1 MARTPAESRHTP
13 DLCAAA
19 YEALLPR
26 IEAVD
31 AAALLP
37 APPDLRAVVR
47 TALETSDLADEDEL
61 RTRLARLPAEEF
73 APTVPETLREVA
85 RAMRHMLLRR
95 ESAEAQ
101 GSGVLLTEDFAT
113 QAHDTRARMLKVA
126 LHYFEDD
133 ASHASELK
141 RIGRKKGHVQLRDDL
156 ERLASFY
163 EAQRDVIERDPKWY
177 RAGDVA
183 EARRIAAE
191 LNALLKAAQSDE
203 LGQWDAR
210 LAQAYT
216 LLVPAHEELRAAGQF
231 LLRNGGAERFAAL
244 PGVRRRVRKEEPKT
258 AAAAETTPAETT
270 PAEPTTAVA

>member
-31 AAALLP
+31 AAALLA

-47 TALETSDLADEDEL
+47 TALEASDLADEDEL
-61 RTRLARLPAEEF
+61 RARLARLPPEEF
-73 APTVPETLREVA
+73 APSVPDTLREVA

-95 ESAEAQ
+95 EAAEDQ

-133 ASHASELK
+133 AAHAAELK

-156 ERLASFY
+156 ERLACFY

-177 RAGDVA
+177 REGDVA

-191 LNALLKAAQSDE
+191 LTALLKTAQSDE

-231 LLRNGGAERFAAL
+231 LLRNGGAERFVAL
-244 PGVRRRVRKEEPKT
+244 PGVRRRVRKDEPKT
-258 AAAAETTPAETT
+258 SEPAAAD
-270 PAEPTTAVA
+270 PTTAVA

>member
-1 MARTPAESRHTP
+1 MARTTAESRHTP

-26 IEAVD
+26 LDAVD

-37 APPDLRAVVR
+37 APPDVRAVVR
-47 TALETSDLADEDEL
+47 VALETADLADDDAL
-61 RTRLARLPAEEF
+61 RPRLARLPAEEF
-73 APTVPETLREVA
+73 SPDHPETLRESA

-95 ESAEAQ
+95 DAAEDQ
-101 GSGVLLTEDFAT
+101 GSGLLLDEAFAT

-133 ASHASELK
+133 AALAATLK
-141 RIGRKKGHVQLRDDL
+141 KVGRKKGHRPLRDDL
-156 ERLASFY
+156 EKLAEFY
-163 EAQRDVIERDPKWY
+163 EAQRETIERDPKYY

-191 LNALLKAAQSDE
+191 LTTQLKAAQSDE

-210 LAQAYT
+210 LAQAFT
-216 LLVPAHEELRAAGQF
+216 LLAPAHEEVRAAGQF
-231 LLRNGGAERFAAL
+231 LLRNGGAERFVAL
-244 PGVRRRVRKEEPKT
+244 PGVRRRVRKDEAP
-258 AAAAETTPAETT
+258 ADRGATPQ
-270 PAEPTTAVA
+270 PAQS